1 MKRVFLIVLDSFGI
15 GELPDASLFGDKGAN
30 TLKSVS
36 KSSYLKI
43 PNLIKCGLGNIDGVN
58 CIEKTDTPLG
68 IFGKCAE
75 LSMGKDTTI
84 GHWEIAGLVSK
95 NPMPTY
101 PNGFEAEIVDEFEK
115 RTGKKV
121 ICNKPY
127 SGTEVIRDYG
137 KEHIETGA
145 LIVYTSAD
153 SVFQIAAHE
162 DCVPLDELYKY
173 CEIAR
178 EMLVGKWGVGRV
190 IARPFIGEYP
200 NFTRTSSR
208 RDYSLEPS
216 GKTVLDALKKSGR
229 DVISVGKINDI
240 FAGKGITEKYKTHS
254 NSEGIKTTISLMD
267 KSFFGLCFT
276 NLVDFDMVYGH
287 RNDIDGYAK
296 ALAEFDSY
304 LPQLIKNLKRDDLL
318 IITADHGC
326 DPGDISTDHTREYVP
341 LLVIGHGCK
350 AKNIGTIPSY
360 GIVAKIITDY
370 FNLNYNSEAF
380 SHLKQLKIP
389 DTCR

>member
-15 GELPDASLFGDKGAN
+15 GELPDAALFGDMGAN

-36 KSSYLKI
+36 KSRFLKI

-75 LSMGKDTTI
+75 LSMGKDTTV

-101 PNGFEAEIVDEFEK
+101 PNGFDKEIIEEFQQ
-115 RTGKKV
+115 RTGRRV

-127 SGTEVIRDYG
+127 SGTDVIRDYG

-162 DCVPLDELYKY
+162 DYVSIDELYKY

-178 EMLVGKWGVGRV
+178 EMLTGKWGVGRV
-190 IARPFIGEYP
+190 IARPFVGEYP

-208 RDYSLEPS
+208 RDYSLEPN
-216 GKTVLDALKKSGR
+216 GITILDALKENNY
-229 DVISVGKINDI
+229 DVISIGKINDI

-254 NSEGIKTTISLMD
+254 NLEGIKATLSIMD
-267 KSFFGLCFT
+267 KDFCGLCFT

-296 ALAEFDSY
+296 ALSEFDSY
-304 LPQLIKNLKRDDLL
+304 LPQLIEKLDKDDLL

-326 DPGDISTDHTREYVP
+326 DPGDASTDHTREYVP
-341 LLVIGHGCK
+341 LIVLARECK
-350 AKNIGTIPSY
+350 SKNLGTIKSY
-360 GIVAKIITDY
+360 SIVAKIIKDY
-370 FNLNYNSEAF
+370 FNLDYTSEAF
-380 SHLKQLKIP
+380 SFLQY
-389 DTCR
+389 